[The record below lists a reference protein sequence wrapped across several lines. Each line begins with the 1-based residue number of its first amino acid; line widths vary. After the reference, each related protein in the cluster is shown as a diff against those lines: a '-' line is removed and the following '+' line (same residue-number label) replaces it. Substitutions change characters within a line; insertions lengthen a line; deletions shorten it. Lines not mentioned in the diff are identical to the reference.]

1 MQVGVVSTGRM
12 GTTLGKLCQDNG
24 HEVLW
29 ASEGRSERSRRNA
42 ELFSFT
48 DVGSPAALLER
59 SDVVFCVVSG
69 DGNAID
75 FADFAQQHNFTGIYV
90 DANSLYDE
98 SSDKCLYQRVGEMKF
113 VDMALRGWTV
123 FDDQCARPEMAKMF
137 LDGEDAG
144 LVASLVKNSSW
155 AVRLHPVLSPKQIIR
170 LYRDGDLDDATY
182 ELKYGKLMS
191 DG

>member
-1 MQVGVVSTGRM
+1 MRVGVVSTGRM
-12 GTTLGKLCQDNG
+12 GTTVGKLCQDNG

-29 ASEGRSERSRRNA
+29 ASEGRSERSRSNA
-42 ELFSFT
+42 ELFGFT
-48 DVGSPAALLER
+48 DVKSPAVLLER

-75 FADFAQQHNFTGIYV
+75 FADFAQQHNFAGIYV
-90 DANSLYDE
+90 DANSLFDE
-98 SSDKCLYQRVGEMKF
+98 HSDKHLYERVGQMRF
-113 VDMALRGWTV
+113 VEMALRGWTV

-144 LVASLVKNSSW
+144 LVGSLVKNPWW
-155 AVRLHPVLSPKQIIR
+155 ALVCNTPIRPKQLIR
-170 LYRDGDLDDATY
+170 MFRDGELDDATY
-182 ELKYGKLMS
+182 ELRYGKLMS